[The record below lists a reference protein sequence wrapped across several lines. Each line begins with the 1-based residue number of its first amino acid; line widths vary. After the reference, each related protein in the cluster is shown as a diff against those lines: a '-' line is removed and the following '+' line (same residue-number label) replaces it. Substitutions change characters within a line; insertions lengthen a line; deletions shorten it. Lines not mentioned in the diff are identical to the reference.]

1 MIKSPIS
8 RGLSANLL
16 LMTIGFVMLAELVIF
31 IPSATLF
38 RQSYLQERAERAGH
52 LTLAL
57 TGVPDYEG
65 SEILSQKF
73 VDDTGVIMVA
83 SKQEGMTEL
92 VLGMPPDSSNFE
104 VVDLRD
110 ARRLPLFRNAFATFF
125 GEDEGY
131 LRIIAEPVMPNH
143 QSVEIILPKANVKMA
158 MRDFFERIFWLSLA
172 IALITGVLIYMALAV
187 LIVRPIQRLATGLG
201 EFREDPN
208 KRRNVMRPS
217 NRRDEIGQLEREF
230 FDMKQSVRTSFRQR
244 ERLASLGMAVAK
256 INHDLRNV
264 LTSAQLVSDRIAMD
278 KDERVAGM
286 GERLVRA
293 VDRGIRLCTD
303 VLNYSS
309 AQEDSLEIEAIRLS
323 LLVGEVAGD
332 TLGQFGRGP
341 TAINFVNQVPSELT
355 VYADAD
361 HTYRIVHNIFRNA
374 GQAMQALKGPDHT
387 RSMTVKTR
395 LVDDKIELS
404 LRDTAG
410 GIPEKIKENL
420 FRPFASSS
428 GHGST
433 GLGLT
438 ISKELARDQGGDLVL
453 AETGP
458 EGTEFLLT
466 LPAMDPL

>member
-303 VLNYSS
+303 VLN
-309 AQEDSLEIEAIRLS
+309 
-323 LLVGEVAGD
+323 
-332 TLGQFGRGP
+332 
-341 TAINFVNQVPSELT
+341 SELT

-466 LPAMDPL
+466 LPAMEPL